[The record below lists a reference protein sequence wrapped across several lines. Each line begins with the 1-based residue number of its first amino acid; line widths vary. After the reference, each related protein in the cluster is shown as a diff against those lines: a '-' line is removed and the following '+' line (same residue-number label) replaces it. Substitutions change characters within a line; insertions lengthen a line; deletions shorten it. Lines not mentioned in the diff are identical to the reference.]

1 MGNSGS
7 REVDYESGSESEDEA
22 AKVVRRSQLS
32 YVYRARGQL
41 SLQVHPTT
49 QGAEAVSNPVHA
61 WSVQQ
66 VAEWLLQLG
75 YDQASATANDAVL
88 DGKTLIAY
96 RAAFPRCYIHALSAA
111 RRWESLHRTPCAI
124 PLGCRGGHAIRVGV
138 VPPGSQARREGGEAA
153 GGTSAVWCAN
163 HARAQVS
170 A

>member
-1 MGNSGS
+1 MIWLTFGSHLAHTTTMGPSGS

-96 RAAFPRCYIHALSAA
+96 RAAFPRCYIRALSAA
-111 RRWESLHRTPCAI
+111 RSSPAATPTATAASAWPRGPAGPRTSSSATPT
-124 PLGCRGGHAIRVGV
+124 GSSTGGG
-138 VPPGSQARREGGEAA
+138 
-153 GGTSAVWCAN
+153 
-163 HARAQVS
+163 
-170 A
+170 